1 MEIGVS
7 IERALE
13 ISSSFPLNYEIE
25 TISIIDAHNRI
36 LSTPLTSNVD
46 DPLFDNSAMDG
57 WAVIES
63 DCLSLPIKLSIIGT
77 SQAGETPDFIVTK
90 GTASRIMTGAPI
102 PSGADSIVLIED
114 SEIIDNKVLINGPAR
129 PNYIRKRGE
138 NLTKNEIC
146 LNSGVLLKPSQLAIA
161 SMMGYSQISVI
172 SPPKIAIIG
181 TGDELV
187 EPGEN
192 LKPGQIYESNTKALF
207 GLIKEMGCTP
217 VTYPFVSDDLNKLRE
232 ILNIAS
238 EECDAIITSGGVS
251 MGERD
256 IVRKLMENEGEIKYW
271 KIKIKPGGP
280 PIFGLWNNTPFFGL
294 PGNPVSSQI
303 VFMTVVVP
311 WISNSCGYDNF
322 DGPKLFEKVRV
333 KLLSNA
339 KGTNNKVTY
348 RRINIFFDDDI
359 LVASVPNNQGSG
371 NLRGM
376 VDCNGL
382 TILPIGVDGKKDD
395 FIDAIWIR

>member
-1 MEIGVS
+1 M
-7 IERALE
+7 
-13 ISSSFPLNYEIE
+13 
-25 TISIIDAHNRI
+25 
-36 LSTPLTSNVD
+36 
-46 DPLFDNSAMDG
+46 
-57 WAVIES
+57 
-63 DCLSLPIKLSIIGT
+63 
-77 SQAGETPDFIVTK
+77 
-90 GTASRIMTGAPI
+90 
-102 PSGADSIVLIED
+102 
-114 SEIIDNKVLINGPAR
+114 
-129 PNYIRKRGE
+129 
-138 NLTKNEIC
+138 
-146 LNSGVLLKPSQLAIA
+146 
-161 SMMGYSQISVI
+161 
-172 SPPKIAIIG
+172 
-181 TGDELV
+181 
-187 EPGEN
+187 
-192 LKPGQIYESNTKALF
+192 
-207 GLIKEMGCTP
+207 
-217 VTYPFVSDDLNKLRE
+217 
-232 ILNIAS
+232 NIAS

-303 VFMTVVVP
+303 VFMTIVVP